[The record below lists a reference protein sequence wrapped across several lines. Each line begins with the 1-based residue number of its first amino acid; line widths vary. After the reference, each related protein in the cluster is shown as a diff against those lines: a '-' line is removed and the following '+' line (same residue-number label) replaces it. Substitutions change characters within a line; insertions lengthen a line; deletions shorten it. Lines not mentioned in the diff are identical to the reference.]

1 MLPYSAWFRPILHI
15 SGGISMTD
23 RQQLI
28 VNNVDTVKQL
38 ILDAERWIWAHPQT
52 GYTEWQAHDYLAEK
66 YEALGYTLVKAGNI
80 PGFYTDVETGKPG
93 PKVAIFGELDALDIA
108 NHPESVN
115 GMTHCC
121 GHNAQ
126 SAALLGIAAALK
138 QPHALDGL
146 CGSIRLVVVP
156 AEEMIQLAFREEL
169 RQKGIIKYN
178 GGKTEFMY
186 RGLLDG
192 VDMAMMVH
200 GMTKGSGVNEDG
212 DTDLDFQALLGMNGC
227 IAKNIR
233 YKGKSAHAGGAPH
246 MGVNAEYAAM
256 LGLQACNDLR
266 ETFQEKDTIRFHP
279 ILMGANCAVNIIPD
293 EMNIESYV
301 RGKSLEAIK
310 RENIKVNRA
319 LTGAALSMGAGTVWG
334 CDGEFIS
341 APRLDD
347 LQCAFTSTMAL
358 LNSESD
364 RCIPVVAV
372 FDNEEVGS
380 GTKQGAGST
389 FLYDILRRIN
399 RSLGRTEEEYL
410 TSLASSFMV
419 SADNGHAVHPNY
431 ADKTDPTNRTYL
443 NGGLVIKHSANQKYT
458 TDAVSAAVMR
468 CLCERAG
475 VPYQEFLNRSDI
487 LGGST
492 LGNISNA
499 QVSLNTVDV
508 GLPQLAMHSPYETA
522 GSKDM
527 ACLEKAFEEFFK
539 SAIRAEGDGTLVLE

>member
-1 MLPYSAWFRPILHI
+1 
-15 SGGISMTD
+15 MTE
-23 RQQLI
+23 RQQQL
-28 VNNVDTVKQL
+28 VQNVEKHRQM
-38 ILDAERWIWAHPQT
+38 ILDAERWLWAHPQT

-233 YKGKSAHAGGAPH
+233 YKGKSAHAGGSPEVGRNVMLAVGTAILNLYAIPRH
-246 MGVNAEYAAM
+246 SGGVSRVNVGTVVAGSGRNVIADEAKMEIEVRGETTEINEYM
-256 LGLQACNDLR
+256 KNY
-266 ETFQEKDTIRFHP
+266 
-279 ILMGANCAVNIIPD
+279 AVNIIESAAKMHGCTC
-293 EMNIESYV
+293 EMKLMGAANSLTSSEALME
-301 RGKSLEAIK
+301 RGKRVCEEDLHLPVAKEMSSKNGGSEDVSYMMNRVQEQGGQATFMRVLTHEAGPGHSRIFDIDEQVLPNAVK
-310 RENIKVNRA
+310 IFC
-319 LTGAALSMGAGTVWG
+319 G
-334 CDGEFIS
+334 
-341 APRLDD
+341 
-347 LQCAFTSTMAL
+347 
-358 LNSESD
+358 
-364 RCIPVVAV
+364 VV
-372 FDNEEVGS
+372 
-380 GTKQGAGST
+380 
-389 FLYDILRRIN
+389 YDI
-399 RSLGRTEEEYL
+399 
-410 TSLASSFMV
+410 
-419 SADNGHAVHPNY
+419 
-431 ADKTDPTNRTYL
+431 
-443 NGGLVIKHSANQKYT
+443 
-458 TDAVSAAVMR
+458 
-468 CLCERAG
+468 
-475 VPYQEFLNRSDI
+475 
-487 LGGST
+487 
-492 LGNISNA
+492 
-499 QVSLNTVDV
+499 
-508 GLPQLAMHSPYETA
+508 MH
-522 GSKDM
+522 
-527 ACLEKAFEEFFK
+527 
-539 SAIRAEGDGTLVLE
+539 